1 MSLLQVSHQFPL
13 NNNPSNPY
21 CFGVEGVVSAYHQAL
36 QAVDLSGP
44 TNMAPLINHVADF
57 AEAAA
62 AKTDRQ
68 VREGAVSRNFESP
81 QVS

>member
-1 MSLLQVSHQFPL
+1 M
-13 NNNPSNPY
+13 
-21 CFGVEGVVSAYHQAL
+21 VSAYHQAL

-57 AEAAA
+57 AETAA